1 MNMPVLKTEAVD
13 RGATSRRPPR
23 WCGSAR
29 RKPSFVKATLLPML
43 GAIAA
48 RVVPPLVMLALLLAV
63 WQILCM
69 QPGATLP
76 SPTKIWTEAYDLI
89 VDPFFVAGPQ
99 DIGLGWRVLTSLQRV
114 AIGYGLAGLI
124 GIMLG
129 TIIGQSVWA
138 MRGLDPIFQMLR
150 TISPLAWLP
159 ISLAAFRDSQPSAIF
174 VIFITAVWPII
185 INTAVG
191 IRNIPQDYRN
201 VAAVL
206 RLNHLEFFCKIM
218 IPSAAPYIFTGLRI
232 GIGLSWLAIV
242 AAEMLTGGVG
252 IGFFIWDAWNSS
264 RLSDIVVALV
274 YIGVVGFVLDRIV
287 AGIATI
293 VTRGTSRQLKERS
306 MTPYLKIDH
315 VDKILHARL
324 ARDRGAASD
333 ITLTIEQGEY
343 VSIIGHSGCGKITL
357 LNIVAG
363 LMPVT
368 QRGGAAGE
376 PGGQRA
382 RPRPRRR
389 VPEPFAAAVAHRLR
403 QRPARRGQGVRRPS
417 AARRARMNG
426 RCTISSSCRWR
437 TPRTSGRRKS
447 PAA

>member
-1 MNMPVLKTEAVD
+1 MNMPLLKTQTLANTAP
-13 RGATSRRPPR
+13 ATTAEVLRLEP
-23 WCGSAR
+23 
-29 RKPSFVKATLLPML
+29 RKPGFLKSKLLPML
-43 GAIAA
+43 GQIAA
-48 RVVPPLVMLALLLAV
+48 NVLPPLIMLAIILTI

-69 QPGATLP
+69 KPGATLP
-76 SPTKIWTEAYDLI
+76 SPTKIWSEARDLI
-89 VDPFFVAGPQ
+89 TDPFFVAGPQ

-114 AIGYGLAGLI
+114 AIGYGLAGII

-138 MRGLDPIFQMLR
+138 MRGLDPIFQVLR

-201 VAAVL
+201 VAAVV
-206 RLNHLEFFCKIM
+206 RLNHLEFFWKIM

-274 YIGVVGFVLDRIV
+274 YIGMIGFILDRIV
-287 AGIATI
+287 AFVATI
-293 VTRGTSRQLKERS
+293 VTRGT
-306 MTPYLKIDH
+306 
-315 VDKILHARL
+315 
-324 ARDRGAASD
+324 AA
-333 ITLTIEQGEY
+333 
-343 VSIIGHSGCGKITL
+343 
-357 LNIVAG
+357 N
-363 LMPVT
+363 
-368 QRGGAAGE
+368 
-376 PGGQRA
+376 
-382 RPRPRRR
+382 
-389 VPEPFAAAVAHRLR
+389 
-403 QRPARRGQGVRRPS
+403 
-417 AARRARMNG
+417 
-426 RCTISSSCRWR
+426 
-437 TPRTSGRRKS
+437 
-447 PAA
+447 